1 MHPEH
6 WAGLS
11 RLLIR
16 SLKSAKDGGKYEN
29 PAADQLSKAQ
39 TVIERCWGNDPDDIE
54 YGDFVAKVDFNVY
67 VLPAAQA
74 AGLAIVPLKWEDSV
88 KPALSMLRADTH
100 FCGKCSELGLKRVV
114 RAWEYVPEGQCPFCV
129 TGVMVR
135 VAGHET
141 SINWIT
147 GGVLERGRDFV
158 NENGINIPLTHE
170 GVLDFLRT
178 QLGRGVHQFFAG
190 VNPLQALNWLLLGGR
205 TTRIRTA
212 QDALSALADPTAWG
226 MLATH
231 ASLMRDTL
239 ARGEF
244 FTQAVKMPPVGGAV
258 TLTGAS
264 GGPLKKPSF
273 FEVFPY
279 PWHNGSAQ
287 EFMSLLLQAYP
298 SNEAITSLGERVGV
312 KRYSYDSSGASM
324 YTIRN
329 LIEQAS
335 RGGKLMALAEAVLSD
350 HMVAGFHGPIRAVL
364 AKG

>member
-16 SLKSAKDGGKYEN
+16 SLKSAKDGKYEN
-29 PAADQLSKAQ
+29 PAGDQLSKAQ
-39 TVIERCWGNDPDDIE
+39 AVIERCWGDDPDDVE

-88 KPALSMLRADTH
+88 KPALSMLREDTH
-100 FCGKCSELGLKRVV
+100 FCGKCGELGLKRVV

-147 GGVLERGRDFV
+147 GGVLERGRDSV

-170 GVLDFLRT
+170 GVIDFLRT
-178 QLGRGVHQFFAG
+178 QLGRPVHSFFAG

-205 TTRIRTA
+205 TTRIKTA

-244 FTQAVKMPPVGGAV
+244 FTQAVKMPPVGASASTSGA
-258 TLTGAS
+258 
-264 GGPLKKPSF
+264 PFKKPAF
-273 FEVFPY
+273 FSVFPY
-279 PWHNGSAQ
+279 PWHDSNAR
-287 EFMSLLLQAYP
+287 EFADLLLQAYP
-298 SNEAITSLGERVGV
+298 SNDAITTLGESVGV
-312 KRYSYDSSGASM
+312 KRYNYDSSGATM
-324 YTIRN
+324 FTVRN
-329 LIEQAS
+329 MIELATNS
-335 RGGKLMALAEAVLSD
+335 GKLMAVAEAVLAD
-350 HMVAGFHGPIRAVL
+350 RRVAGFHEPIRAVL
-364 AKG
+364 ARG

>member
-29 PAADQLSKAQ
+29 PASDQLSKAQ
-39 TVIERCWGNDPDDIE
+39 AVIERCWGEDPDDVE

-100 FCGKCSELGLKRVV
+100 FCRKCGELGLKRVI

-178 QLGRGVHQFFAG
+178 QLGRGVHQFFSG
-190 VNPLQALNWLLLGGR
+190 VNPLQALNWLLLSGR

-244 FTQAVKMPPVGGAV
+244 FTQAVKAPPVASGGP
-258 TLTGAS
+258 T

-273 FEVFPY
+273 FSTLPY
-279 PWHNGSAQ
+279 PWHDSNAQ
-287 EFMSLLLQAYP
+287 EFMNLLLNAYS
-298 SNEAITSLGERVGV
+298 SNESITTLGERVGV
-312 KRYSYDSSGASM
+312 KRYSYDNSGAPM

-329 LIEQAS
+329 LIERATN
-335 RGGKLMALAEAVLSD
+335 GGKLMALAEAALSD
-350 HMVAGFHGPIRAVL
+350 HAVAGFHAPIRAVL
-364 AKG
+364 ARG